1 MVKLSVEA
9 EQIFNPDLATSAADQ
24 MALYVKGVSPVVDLT
39 ATGIKQE
46 AAENL
51 QLPVK
56 FANVGVPVKFVIKA
70 NNLPE
75 SGAKL
80 ERIVITKVA
89 GGNITLGGAI
99 NFNKLYA
106 SGANKVAVT
115 ENSTPEE
122 LEAAFDEKRA
132 DIIDIVMMELFLS
145 LLAK

>member
-1 MVKLSVEA
+1 M
-9 EQIFNPDLATSAADQ
+9 
-24 MALYVKGVSPVVDLT
+24 DLT

-132 DIIDIVMMELFLS
+132 DIIDIVNDGTIFVSSGKVENS
-145 LLAK
+145 SVSVTVKRE